1 MPEIAKYEEVT
12 LDTVD
17 RTRKIIDQHREYWGH
32 DPVSLYLGRKEIYE
46 LRGYLPL
53 VSVDGS
59 IGRLCFEGTYVYI
72 VDADTHL
79 ACR

>member
-12 LDTVD
+12 LDTID
-17 RTRKIIDQHREYWGH
+17 KARKIISQHREYWGH
-32 DPVSLYLGRKEIYE
+32 DPVSLYLGRDEMYE
-46 LRGYLPL
+46 LRSYLPL

-59 IGRLCFEGTYVYI
+59 RERMCFEGTYVYV